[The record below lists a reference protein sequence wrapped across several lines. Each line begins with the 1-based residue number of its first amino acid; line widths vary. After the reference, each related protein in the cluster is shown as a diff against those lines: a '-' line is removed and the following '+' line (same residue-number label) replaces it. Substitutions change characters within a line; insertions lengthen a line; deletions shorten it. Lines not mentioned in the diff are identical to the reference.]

1 MRDAGNFGTI
11 MNVDKIIEALESAN
25 QSFTIFGGEAL
36 LTPLP
41 ILEKLF
47 KYGYEKYGSNGVQ
60 TNGNLITDKHI
71 ELFEKYKV
79 HVGFSIDGPAELND
93 LRWAGSQ
100 EKTRMMTARSHTNL
114 TNILR
119 AGRIEASLI
128 TTLHR
133 HNAVDDRLT
142 KLKNWFIMLSKLNLK
157 WARLHLLEV
166 DHALVER
173 VALTEDESFKAITE
187 IAELDQNITIDMFS
201 DIPRMM
207 KGESFSPTCIWNGCD
222 PFKTE
227 AVHGINP
234 DGTLSNCGR
243 TNKDGINWLKSDT
256 SWNERHH
263 ALVNTPQQYGG
274 CKDCRYFPICRGE
287 CPGESTDWRI
297 KTRHCGLLMR
307 LFAYYEEKVGYNPHP
322 SRILAGNQHIDNPHI
337 DHYDFAK
344 IQVEV
349 IHATN

>member
-1 MRDAGNFGTI
+1 MRDAGNFATI
-11 MNVDKIIEALESAN
+11 MNVDKMIEALDNAN
-25 QSFTIFGGEAL
+25 QSFAVFGGEAL

-47 KYGYEKYGSNGVQ
+47 AFGLEKYGHNGVQ
-60 TNGNLITDKHI
+60 TNGSLITPVHL
-71 ELFEKYKV
+71 EMFEKYKV
-79 HVGFSIDGPAELND
+79 HVGFSLDGPGELND
-93 LRWAGSQ
+93 LRWAGSL

-119 AGRIEASLI
+119 AKKIGSSLI
-128 TTLHR
+128 VTLHR
-133 HNAVDDRLT
+133 KNGAGD
-142 KLKNWFIMLSKLNLK
+142 KLETLKKWFTMLSLLGLK
-157 WARLHLLEV
+157 HARLHLLEV
-166 DHALVER
+166 DHELVER

-207 KGESFSPTCIWNGCD
+207 KGEKFDPTCVWNGCD

-256 SWNERHH
+256 SRNERHH
-263 ALVNTPQQYGG
+263 ALINTPQQYGG
-274 CKDCRYFPICRGE
+274 CKDCRYFPVCRGE
-287 CPGESTDWRI
+287 CPGESTDWRN

-307 LFAYYEEKVGYNPHP
+307 LFAYYEERVGYNPHP
-322 SRILAGNQHIDNPHI
+322 SRILAGNQHSDNPHV
-337 DHYDFAK
+337 DHYDSPK

-349 IHATN
+349 RYATN